1 MLQIVLFLVAIGI
14 ALFLWQAFPAFK
26 WIVAVIVAVPII
38 WLTAEIATDKIHRMN
53 VEKKEAQEANER
65 ASQLEIDNQKKE
77 KKKIASFEQFDS
89 LAKSQKNSFVN
100 NEDIYFSNYEK
111 GFVVLTNRVCKM
123 GDKTYKNLQESFL
136 RMPEQERIDSCWAYN
151 EKTNNVILITHL
163 ENESFKNEIAFKY
176 FTPAIWDAEKQQFVE
191 KK

>member
-1 MLQIVLFLVAIGI
+1 MLQIVLFLIAIGI
-14 ALFLWQAFPAFK
+14 ALFLWQTFPAFK
-26 WIVAVIVAVPII
+26 WVMAVIIGVPLI
-38 WLTAEIATDKIHRMN
+38 WLTVELASDKIHQMN
-53 VEKKEAQEANER
+53 VAKQEAQEAQER
-65 ASQLEIDNQKKE
+65 AKQVQLDNQEKE

-89 LAKSQKNSFVN
+89 LAKSQKNSFAN
-100 NEDIYFSNYEK
+100 NENLYFSNYEK
-111 GFVVLTNRVCKM
+111 GLVVLTNRVCKM

-163 ENESFKNEIAFKY
+163 ENESFKNEIGFQY
-176 FTPAIWDAEKQQFVE
+176 FTPAVWDVEKQQFVE